1 MRFPS
6 AFLAI
11 ALVFTG
17 CGAPPPPAPTSD
29 PVTKRTISS
38 GEVVGFVGA
47 QKSQVWR
54 GIPYAAAPAG
64 ALRWR
69 APRDPAKW
77 QGVREALAFGARCP
91 QYTSSLEATRE
102 LGTVYGSEDCLTLNV
117 WSPPHSETER
127 LPVMFWIHGGG
138 NVQGGQRLLRRA
150 RARGEPA
157 RRGRLVKYRLGP
169 LGWLRHAALRE
180 GATYEEASGNFGT
193 LDMIHALRWVRDEHR
208 RVRRQSGER
217 DDLRRERRRVETWSR
232 CSSRRPRAGSFHGA
246 IVESGGTRSS
256 GLDEAEQ
263 QTADP
268 RCAAGPGSHQL
279 PRTPRRV
286 REKLA
291 GMSNAEIAAYL
302 RAQTPETILKAYP
315 ETNSEGDHTGFY
327 ELPQQFRDGVVLPT
341 VDAPAA
347 FAAGDYNRVPV
358 ILGTNHDESKIFM
371 FASSKYVRRFLGI
384 PRLRDAE
391 SYYREASYRSRFW
404 KAYGVDEPA
413 AAMRRV
419 QGPSV
424 YAYRFDWD
432 EEPSV
437 FGADLGKM
445 LGAAHVMEVPFVFGH
460 WNLGPNSKLL
470 FDDDNAAARL
480 ALSDQMQSYWGQFA
494 WTGSPGRG
502 RDGKLPAW
510 SAWDPSQ
517 PTAGKYI
524 VFDTA
529 AGGGVRMAHETE
541 STAAVVAELT
551 RDPAFDA
558 AARCALLAEWTRDVP
573 TVIARVEGLGC
584 SGPAVAARE

>member
-1 MRFPS
+1 VRIRS
-6 AFLAI
+6 ASLAI
-11 ALVFTG
+11 AIAVTA
-17 CGAPPPPAPTSD
+17 CNPPPPSAPARD
-29 PVTKRTISS
+29 EITKRTISS
-38 GEVVGFVGA
+38 GEVVGFIGA
-47 QKSQVWR
+47 QKSHVWR

-69 APRDPAKW
+69 APRDPEKW
-77 QGVREALAFGARCP
+77 QGVREVLAFGARCP

-138 NVQGGQRLLRRA
+138 NVQGGSDFYDGEALAVHQR
-150 RARGEPA
+150 
-157 RRGRLVKYRLGP
+157 VVVVTVNYRLGP

-180 GATYEEASGNFGT
+180 GATYEEASGNYGT
-193 LDMIHALRWVRDEHR
+193 LDLIHALRWVKKNIAVFGGNPDSVTIFGESAGGRD
-208 RVRRQSGER
+208 VVALLQSPPARG
-217 DDLRRERRRVETWSR
+217 L
-232 CSSRRPRAGSFHGA
+232 FHGA

-256 GLDEAEQ
+256 GLDEAEE

-268 RCAAGPGSHQL
+268 ALRRGPGSHQL
-279 PRTPRRV
+279 LERLLG

-291 GMSNAEIAAYL
+291 GMSNAAIAAYL

-371 FASSKYVRRFLGI
+371 FASSKYVWRFLGI

-470 FDDDNAAARL
+470 FDDDNAPARL

-551 RDPAFDA
+551 KDPAFDA
-558 AARCALLAEWTRDVP
+558 GARCALLAEWTRDVP
-573 TVIARVEGLGC
+573 TVIARAESVGC
-584 SGPAVAARE
+584 AAREVARAN